1 MLTVGAGWHGTLATA
16 TVPVIVTSLPVTRLA
31 GADRY
36 ATSAAI
42 STATYAPGVPVAY
55 IATGLGFA
63 DALSG
68 APAAAQQGGPL
79 LLVPGT
85 SIPSVVA
92 TELAR
97 LQPGRIVVLGGTS
110 VVSAGV
116 ASALDAYTTGT
127 VTRLAGADRYA
138 TSAAISTATYAPG
151 VPVAYIA
158 TGLGFADALSGAPA
172 AAQQGGPLLLV
183 PGTSIPS
190 VVATELARLQ
200 PGRIVV
206 LGGTSVVSAGVA
218 SALDA
223 YVAK

>member
-1 MLTVGAGWHGTLATA
+1 MSASPAAVGVTNAGGSVPVTLTLSRPTVLEELKLSVTGIPAGMTASLDTAALFGFEATNATLTVTVPKSFPLGTYSLTVRANWHGTLATA

-68 APAAAQQGGPL
+68 APAAAH
-79 LLVPGT
+79 
-85 SIPSVVA
+85 
-92 TELAR
+92 
-97 LQPGRIVVLGGTS
+97 
-110 VVSAGV
+110 
-116 ASALDAYTTGT
+116 
-127 VTRLAGADRYA
+127 
-138 TSAAISTATYAPG
+138 
-151 VPVAYIA
+151 
-158 TGLGFADALSGAPA
+158 
-172 AAQQGGPLLLV
+172 QGGPLLLV

-223 YVAK
+223 YVAN